1 MVLLASALL
10 ATTAAATAA
19 AAAPRPGQ
27 TPQHEQLNPNVAY
40 RVANS
45 VQPGAQFFMG
55 GDGQSYFDVLTPP
68 IRTRYAEALQL
79 GRRRR
84 RHHLGRAEHESG
96 PLRRRRELVGRTS
109 QHKPRA
115 RVRHPRPC
123 SAAHLSLPLEPVN
136 QKLSS

>member
-1 MVLLASALL
+1 MVLL

-68 IRTRYAEALQL
+68 IRTRYAEVFWTAQPPVDLP
-79 GRRRR
+79 
-84 RHHLGRAEHESG
+84 AD
-96 PLRRRRELVGRTS
+96 VV
-109 QHKPRA
+109 A
-115 RVRHPRPC
+115 RFDGKAMAITGH
-123 SAAHLSLPLEPVN
+123 A
-136 QKLSS
+136 K

>member
-68 IRTRYAEALQL
+68 IRTR
-79 GRRRR
+79 
-84 RHHLGRAEHESG
+84 
-96 PLRRRRELVGRTS
+96 
-109 QHKPRA
+109 
-115 RVRHPRPC
+115 C
-123 SAAHLSLPLEPVN
+123 
-136 QKLSS
+136 KLSRANQSRRPLGTQSVAVSSKAR